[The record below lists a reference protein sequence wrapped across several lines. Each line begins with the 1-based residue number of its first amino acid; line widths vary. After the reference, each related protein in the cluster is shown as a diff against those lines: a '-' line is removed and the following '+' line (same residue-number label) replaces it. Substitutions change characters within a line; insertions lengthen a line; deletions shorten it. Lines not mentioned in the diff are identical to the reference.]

1 MVERTI
7 VEKRTCD
14 ICNAE
19 ITESFGGWNRIKVVV
34 PTLFGMKH
42 AELSLNLLDLTT
54 YNKKN
59 IHQPDL
65 CENCVRKILTDFVT
79 NLPISPTVTKK

>member
-1 MVERTI
+1 MVEKTI

-14 ICNAE
+14 VCGAG
-19 ITESFGGWNRIKVVV
+19 ITESFGGWNRIKVVI

-42 AELSLNLLDLTT
+42 AELSLNINDLTT
-54 YNKKN
+54 YNKN

-65 CENCVRKILTDFVT
+65 CCNCVRKILMEYVT
-79 NLPISPTVTKK
+79 NLPYSPTVTKK

>member
-1 MVERTI
+1 MATSMLLWVCNMVEKTI

-19 ITESFGGWNRIKVVV
+19 ITESFGGWNRIK
-34 PTLFGMKH
+34 
-42 AELSLNLLDLTT
+42 
-54 YNKKN
+54 KN

-65 CENCVRKILTDFVT
+65 CENCVRKILTDYVT